1 MFQAGVEIIY
11 PPKEDQSDNDN
22 FLAGKTFVFTGT
34 LQHLK
39 RDEAKRL
46 VLEFGGRAIGS
57 VSAKTDFVVYGT
69 DAGSKYQKA
78 VSLGV
83 SVITEDEFER
93 IIQQKS
99 LPK

>member
-1 MFQAGVEIIY
+1 M
-11 PPKEDQSDNDN
+11 
-22 FLAGKTFVFTGT
+22 
-34 LQHLK
+34 
-39 RDEAKRL
+39 

-99 LPK
+99 LPKWYSVIDLIQGCFFLTLIPYL